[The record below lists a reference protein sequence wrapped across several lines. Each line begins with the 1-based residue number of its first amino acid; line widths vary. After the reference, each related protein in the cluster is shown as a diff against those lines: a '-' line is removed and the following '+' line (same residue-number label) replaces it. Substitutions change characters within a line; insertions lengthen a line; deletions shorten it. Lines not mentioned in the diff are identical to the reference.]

1 METELRPINDMDL
14 NPPHLIHDDMISD
27 NEPRQRLRDQ
37 DDFTYYQPSFQQ
49 QQQQQVNYDNYQ
61 DKKDMFTNLDKT
73 AYVVI
78 FVAFILGFF
87 MGKTMQP
94 VILRP
99 G

>member
-1 METELRPINDMDL
+1 METDLRPINDMDL
-14 NPPHLIHDDMISD
+14 NPPRLIHDDMMSE
-27 NEPRQRLRDQ
+27 NEPPHRRVRDQ
-37 DDFTYYQPSFQQ
+37 NDFTYYHQQ
-49 QQQQQVNYDNYQ
+49 QQPVINYENYQ
-61 DKKDMFTNLDKT
+61 DKKDLFTNLDKT

-99 G
+99 N